1 MLRLLVVPDG
11 EEFTPFDDSLNPF
24 ETIGFNNLA
33 DTKEDRWE
41 FAGWDWSQDCF
52 TTGRGE
58 AIGWS
63 PFTASRPDPFR
74 EAVEWCL
81 DRDQR
86 NGSLPEA
93 YADRLRAALTKGN
106 QQ

>member
-1 MLRLLVVPDG
+1 
-11 EEFTPFDDSLNPF
+11 LNPY

-33 DTKEDRWE
+33 DTTEDRWE

-52 TTGRGE
+52 ITGRGE
-58 AIGWS
+58 VIGWCA
-63 PFTASRPDPFR
+63 FTAKRPDPLK

-81 DRDQR
+81 DRDSQ

-93 YADRLRAALTKGN
+93 YAQRLRAALSDGRHGE
-106 QQ
+106 